1 MTPQECLAAVLAAAT
16 TTQCVA
22 AVTSSHS
29 ENIRWAN
36 STPTTNGDTSSRH
49 LTITAVAEVPDGWAA
64 GTRTGRP
71 EDWRTLLAAAEA
83 DARAGAPAREGNAL
97 PAGAGDGFVDPAFD
111 QPEGTAGAGV
121 DLAALAAAFA
131 DPSWRLFGYA
141 EQEVSTT
148 YVATSTGTRLRLP
161 AGDARFELSAKTHDF
176 TRSAWHGAAGQHL
189 AEIDV
194 DAAVA
199 DVRAGLAAQE
209 HRLEVAAEPR
219 TVVLTP
225 SAVADLMIIWWW
237 NAQARDAAE
246 GHSPF
251 SDARGPAGTAIGRR
265 LSGRRLQL
273 RSDPAAPG
281 LTSPDRLWVP
291 WSGSAATVFDT
302 GVSIR
307 GVDWI
312 DNGVLASLAATRAGA
327 AELGLPVVVS
337 AENLIL
343 TDAAGSGSLAEVI
356 ARTDDALLITSLWYL
371 RDVDPQTMLVTG
383 LTRDGCYGIREG
395 RLLGAAGNFR
405 FNDSP
410 LMLLDR
416 IVDAGASVRCL
427 PREWADDFTRTVMPP
442 LTIRDFGLSTP
453 SVAV

>member
-36 STPTTNGDTSSRH
+36 FDPDHQRRHQQPTPDHHRRRGGARRVGGGNAHR
-49 LTITAVAEVPDGWAA
+49 E
-64 GTRTGRP
+64 TRG
-71 EDWRTLLAAAEA
+71 LA
-83 DARAGAPAREGNAL
+83 DAARGRGGRRPAGAPAREGNAL

-251 SDARGPAGTAIGRR
+251 SDARGRPGPRSGAG
-265 LSGRRLQL
+265 
-273 RSDPAAPG
+273 
-281 LTSPDRLWVP
+281 
-291 WSGSAATVFDT
+291 
-302 GVSIR
+302 
-307 GVDWI
+307 
-312 DNGVLASLAATRAGA
+312 
-327 AELGLPVVVS
+327 
-337 AENLIL
+337 
-343 TDAAGSGSLAEVI
+343 
-356 ARTDDALLITSLWYL
+356 
-371 RDVDPQTMLVTG
+371 
-383 LTRDGCYGIREG
+383 
-395 RLLGAAGNFR
+395 
-405 FNDSP
+405 
-410 LMLLDR
+410 
-416 IVDAGASVRCL
+416 
-427 PREWADDFTRTVMPP
+427 
-442 LTIRDFGLSTP
+442 
-453 SVAV
+453 